1 MKSKLYKKNILII
14 GKKGFFARSFKNL
27 LGSHQLT
34 LVSRKQGI
42 KNLNLKKFHFIIN
55 CAANIYDEREMFES
69 NTFFVYRMLKQYID
83 QNSKAKI
90 IHFGTCNE
98 YGPSKHKPSEITPL
112 NPQSIHAGTKAAG
125 SIILS
130 SFSRYFKIPSII
142 LRTYN
147 VYGPFENPSRL
158 ISLIFRHLIFKKKLN
173 IYKGYQD
180 YMHIEDLSN
189 IIEKMI
195 SSWNKNFFGEIIN
208 LGSGTQ
214 YSNIQVL
221 KICERVTRIKSDAKI
236 FKHFSKSSHN
246 KKYNYKF
253 KTCDLRKMKKYK
265 FRINTDLQTGIEK
278 YWLNIKK
285 SEKLKKHILFYKK
298 NFFRDYK

>member
-1 MKSKLYKKNILII
+1 
-14 GKKGFFARSFKNL
+14 
-27 LGSHQLT
+27 
-34 LVSRKQGI
+34 
-42 KNLNLKKFHFIIN
+42 
-55 CAANIYDEREMFES
+55 
-69 NTFFVYRMLKQYID
+69 
-83 QNSKAKI
+83 
-90 IHFGTCNE
+90 
-98 YGPSKHKPSEITPL
+98 
-112 NPQSIHAGTKAAG
+112 
-125 SIILS
+125 
-130 SFSRYFKIPSII
+130 
-142 LRTYN
+142 
-147 VYGPFENPSRL
+147 
-158 ISLIFRHLIFKKKLN
+158 
-173 IYKGYQD
+173 
-180 YMHIEDLSN
+180 MHIEDLSN

-285 SEKLKKHILFYKK
+285 VKNLKNIYCFIKK
-298 NFFRDYK
+298 FF